1 MTRFRIVFAVAL
13 VLHGLAHAS
22 AGMWAT
28 DIGGRGLVTVLWEG
42 ATAGFM
48 AAAAGLLGV
57 RIVRRWWRALVVVAS
72 LSSLAL
78 LLLYSHPLFVIGI
91 GADFVMMALALA
103 PAAGGQLTRLSPVP
117 RGVRMVIAAFTLYV
131 AIAIGVRPL
140 HSSWGTTRSEQQ
152 MVLAGDPPLGEPHYR
167 IDHAVSIR
175 APADSVWPWLV
186 QAAQARGWRVKEIKA
201 NRVLLLEKRRALV
214 LEPAALN
221 ATRLHIRT
229 RGEGIPTLP
238 GIAMTPLALLILE
251 PAHFITERGMM
262 LGIKARAEGREARAP
277 N

>member
-1 MTRFRIVFAVAL
+1 MGRDSTNGEQGSHSVRDLHRACRMKNLRTIFALSL

-131 AIAIGVRPL
+131 AIAIG
-140 HSSWGTTRSEQQ
+140 
-152 MVLAGDPPLGEPHYR
+152 
-167 IDHAVSIR
+167 
-175 APADSVWPWLV
+175 
-186 QAAQARGWRVKEIKA
+186 
-201 NRVLLLEKRRALV
+201 
-214 LEPAALN
+214 
-221 ATRLHIRT
+221 
-229 RGEGIPTLP
+229 
-238 GIAMTPLALLILE
+238 
-251 PAHFITERGMM
+251 
-262 LGIKARAEGREARAP
+262 
-277 N
+277 